1 MFFDFKDD
9 EYFNNVKLSAP
20 PTPLLRLKIRNTT
33 KYLNWRLLILKQDNF
48 ACRIC
53 HASVKANK
61 SLRLE
66 VHHPKS
72 FDDICT
78 ENNVDTVQQARM

>member
-1 MFFDFKDD
+1 LKRDDF
-9 EYFNNVKLSAP
+9 
-20 PTPLLRLKIRNTT
+20 T
-33 KYLNWRLLILKQDNF
+33 
-48 ACRIC
+48 CRIC
-53 HASVKANK
+53 HATVKYNK

-78 ENNVDTVQQARM
+78 ENNLSTVEQAWRVKSYGT